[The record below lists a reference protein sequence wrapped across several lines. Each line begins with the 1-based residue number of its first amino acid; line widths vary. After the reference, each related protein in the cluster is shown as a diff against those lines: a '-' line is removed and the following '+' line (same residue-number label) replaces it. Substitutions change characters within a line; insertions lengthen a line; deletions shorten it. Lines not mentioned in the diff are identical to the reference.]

1 MARFRFDREMLAESL
16 ATQIRVKNLEDVE
29 KAYNHALPENSPFRI
44 RGLEC
49 KYYCK
54 DDRQGAYPQTYLIT
68 AENGFKPQER
78 FVLGM
83 SDAMLEYPK
92 QNRFVMFIRKLFRQE

>member
-1 MARFRFDREMLAESL
+1 MARFRYNRGGLEESL
-16 ATQIRVKNLEDVE
+16 ATQIKVNSLKDIE
-29 KAYNHALPENSPFRI
+29 KGYNGSLPKNSPFRI
-44 RGLEC
+44 KALEC
-49 KYYCK
+49 KYYCR

-68 AENGFKPQER
+68 AKNERNPNER

>member
-16 ATQIRVKNLEDVE
+16 ATQIRVKNLKDVE

-54 DDRQGAYPQTYLIT
+54 DDRQGAYPETYLIT
-68 AENGFKPQER
+68 AENDYDRAER
-78 FVLGM
+78 FVIGM
-83 SDAMLEYPK
+83 SDSQLEYPV
-92 QNRFVMFIRKLFRQE
+92 QNKFIMFLKRLFHQ